1 MKRTEEAY
9 IGLELGTHTWNVDI
23 ENNAMEDIL
32 DAGIECY
39 PEDIYSII
47 YEGYSCS
54 EEHLKMMLSEPDNS
68 KNMLYPLDC
77 FRELSYDNWL
87 EYKIE
92 RDEERKN
99 AMELAK
105 KIAKGV

>member
-9 IGLELGTHTWNVDI
+9 IGLELETHTWNVDI

-32 DAGIECY
+32 DEGIECY
-39 PEDIYSII
+39 PDDVYALI
-47 YEGYSCS
+47 YEGYNCS

-77 FRELSYDNWL
+77 FRELSYDDWL
-87 EYKIE
+87 DYKKEVDDEHKKRQKLIE
-92 RDEERKN
+92 RK
-99 AMELAK
+99 
-105 KIAKGV
+105 V